1 MFRGEATPF
10 CYDGGGSW
18 GEGEAN
24 EIWDMGVSAR
34 ESRRKREGL
43 AAVAVLL
50 LAVRIPKGT

>member
-1 MFRGEATPF
+1 
-10 CYDGGGSW
+10 
-18 GEGEAN
+18 
-24 EIWDMGVSAR
+24 MGVSAR